1 MKILSGVFLLVCL
14 SGLYSC
20 NNPSNDEDEVT
31 IERQED
37 YNRED
42 ATGQETIPVKQ
53 DEELDLDN

>member
-1 MKILSGVFLLVCL
+1 MKFLSSLFLLIL
-14 SGLYSC
+14 MSGLYSC
-20 NNPSNDEDEVT
+20 NNNTSDEDEVT

-53 DEELDLDN
+53 DEELELDQ